1 MYCELGLNWKE
12 VIIEGFCNCVAK
24 CMRMEFT
31 LKNYSILKQVLDIR
45 INILSFDV
53 SVWGLRQSNEH
64 LDKLTFSDKKFP
76 SKEPPRTASCMRQL
90 VESAL

>member
-1 MYCELGLNWKE
+1 
-12 VIIEGFCNCVAK
+12 
-24 CMRMEFT
+24 MEFT